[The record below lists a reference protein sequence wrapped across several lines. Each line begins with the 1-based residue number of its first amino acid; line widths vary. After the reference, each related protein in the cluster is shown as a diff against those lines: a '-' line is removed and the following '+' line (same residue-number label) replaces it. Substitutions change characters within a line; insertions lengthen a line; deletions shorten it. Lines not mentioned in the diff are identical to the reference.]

1 MVGHVPEGGQD
12 HDAGQDQDGHELL
25 GLALHAAASRVL
37 DQDQPAGRRHPDR
50 AVGPDGQPSRAQ
62 EPPAVGQG
70 ADRRAAG
77 PRRAA
82 HLGLL
87 QRRAAPPAGV
97 PQRQRRLQQL
107 RLPMAED
114 PHHRGQ
120 HLGHPEPLRSEQVQV
135 NDVVRATY
143 RIESLIGAT
152 RAAEVL
158 AGEQSTGTFVRVQG
172 ETDELRAGH
181 AARLVDVTVTGTA
194 PAPSLPGAQRPAT
207 GNGAGG
213 DRVEVATVVVD
224 FPLANFGPSI
234 PNLLAAVAGNLFELR
249 ELAGCRLLDLELPD
263 AFRDPYPGPQF
274 GVRGTRRLMD
284 APTGAMVGGIIKPS
298 IGLSPEDHAAKV
310 EALALAGAD
319 FCKDDELI
327 ADPPYSP
334 FADRVA
340 RVMEAID
347 RAAQRTG
354 RKLMYAFNL
363 TGDISEL
370 RRRHDTVVEA
380 GGTCVMAC
388 VNLVGFPGIRYLREF
403 SEVPIHGHR
412 AMMGALMRHPALGID
427 FRAFQKL
434 ARLAGVDHLHTNGMD
449 NKFYETNDEVRASIE
464 AVR

>member
-1 MVGHVPEGGQD
+1 
-12 HDAGQDQDGHELL
+12 
-25 GLALHAAASRVL
+25 
-37 DQDQPAGRRHPDR
+37 
-50 AVGPDGQPSRAQ
+50 
-62 EPPAVGQG
+62 
-70 ADRRAAG
+70 
-77 PRRAA
+77 
-82 HLGLL
+82 
-87 QRRAAPPAGV
+87 
-97 PQRQRRLQQL
+97 
-107 RLPMAED
+107 
-114 PHHRGQ
+114 
-120 HLGHPEPLRSEQVQV
+120 V

-143 RIESLIGAT
+143 RIESMIGAT

-464 AVR
+464 AVRQPLLGGYEIVPVLSSAQWAGTVPVVYQAVPTTDVLMVAGGGIFAHPGGPGEGVASLREAWDAVTSGIPLAERARTSPALQSAFDQFS